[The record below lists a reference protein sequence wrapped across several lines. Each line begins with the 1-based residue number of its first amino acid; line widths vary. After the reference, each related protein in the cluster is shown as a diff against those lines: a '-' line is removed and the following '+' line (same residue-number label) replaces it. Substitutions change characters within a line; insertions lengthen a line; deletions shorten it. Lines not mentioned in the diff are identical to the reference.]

1 MSNDKKIREQRLKGI
16 TVASLKTPQKQGIL
30 TKRGGAK
37 ANWRKRHFVLHE
49 GKLYYFGNGKP
60 KSAPKGSI
68 DLEASSTVGETSIKK
83 KFAFEIKTT
92 KRTFYIFAKD
102 DAEKKAWMEA
112 IQKAI
117 ADLGSKNPGDNKT
130 PDTTNNTNNG
140 TAGGSNPDGEKPG
153 VDSDSTDTDDSPDDD
168 MKNSQKPKDV
178 VNGGSHAGD
187 RPRDRLARAKDTIPF
202 LRKEDSKVVEF
213 WQIWSESFPPADGLS
228 PSMAIEFEVSC
239 SLSMEK
245 LKWRTCGPQNMFIQ
259 RMVDFFFDVGAS
271 ENEIDRLNNIGALIE
286 PAKIG
291 SWIEMSDKQGMDG
304 GWYFPVDMPIDK
316 AIQASDSGEAVEKV
330 KEWIGKHK
338 IESCFAVGRDMGAM
352 PPRQTS
358 MKINLPGPFAQQMES
373 AIDAFQM
380 FGFPMIPDDALN
392 VLKSSNP
399 SSISLSII
407 TCSEGFV
414 QIGILAPSPSK
425 ETIKKLAEITKVDRK
440 QELDT
445 FEEAL
450 GGNGPAFCEYQHLMH
465 SFGYGVYK
473 EGFDV
478 ILHYKAGEERGD

>member
-1 MSNDKKIREQRLKGI
+1 
-16 TVASLKTPQKQGIL
+16 V
-30 TKRGGAK
+30 GA
-37 ANWRKRHFVLHE
+37 
-49 GKLYYFGNGKP
+49 GN
-60 KSAPKGSI
+60 
-68 DLEASSTVGETSIKK
+68 
-83 KFAFEIKTT
+83 
-92 KRTFYIFAKD
+92 
-102 DAEKKAWMEA
+102 
-112 IQKAI
+112 
-117 ADLGSKNPGDNKT
+117 
-130 PDTTNNTNNG
+130 
-140 TAGGSNPDGEKPG
+140 
-153 VDSDSTDTDDSPDDD
+153 
-168 MKNSQKPKDV
+168 
-178 VNGGSHAGD
+178 
-187 RPRDRLARAKDTIPF
+187 RPRDKLARAKETIPF

-213 WQIWSESFPPADGLS
+213 WQIWSESFPPFEGLS
-228 PSMAIEFEVSC
+228 SGMAIEFEVSC

-304 GWYFPVDMPIDK
+304 GWYFPVDMPVDK
-316 AIQASDSGEAVEKV
+316 AIQAADAGEAVDKV
-330 KEWIGKHK
+330 KEWIHKHK
-338 IESCFAVGRDMGAM
+338 IESCYSVGRDMGAM

-358 MKINLPGPFAQQMES
+358 MKVNLPGPFAQQMEM

-380 FGFPMIPDDALN
+380 FGFPMIPDEALN

-399 SSISLSII
+399 SSIALSVI

-414 QIGILAPSPSK
+414 QIGILAPNPSR
-425 ETIKKLAEITKVDRK
+425 ETIIKLAEITKVDRRNDL
-440 QELDT
+440 ET

-450 GGNGPAFCEYQHLMH
+450 GGDGPAFCEYQHLMH

-478 ILHYKAGEERGD
+478 ILHYKAGEERAD